1 MTCATALETFHR
13 VLDGDLMDAADR
25 QAMEAHLQVCSG
37 CAEQAGQLREVQ
49 DILRGMAEQ
58 PMPGDAVEEVWR
70 QTVRAPRVRTRRGW
84 RDWRFATAAAI
95 VAAAVLIGLQT
106 GPFDNPQNE
115 EQVARQAA
123 EEARMVLQLTANA
136 LKRTEEVA
144 FREVFAEEV
153 SPALQR
159 VGILW
164 PRRSRDRN
172 ADEGQI

>member
-1 MTCATALETFHR
+1 M
-13 VLDGDLMDAADR
+13 
-25 QAMEAHLQVCSG
+25 
-37 CAEQAGQLREVQ
+37 
-49 DILRGMAEQ
+49 
-58 PMPGDAVEEVWR
+58 
-70 QTVRAPRVRTRRGW
+70 
-84 RDWRFATAAAI
+84 
-95 VAAAVLIGLQT
+95 AAAVLIGLQT